1 MAIKTSHFAAATAAA
16 LVSCDAALL
25 QEQYVLASQSSLP
38 EGVAYDAKSQTFF
51 ATAMRGGQLTRISPL
66 GQEHVFYRHGDPEVS
81 FVGAD
86 VDEARRRLWA
96 CMVDL
101 RGEYPA
107 SKVVAFDIEDQE
119 LVRTIELGP
128 GSYCNDL
135 VADAD
140 GVVYAS
146 DSALPNIYRI
156 DPDLGRF
163 EIFATDPRFAPT
175 VPGQLGLNGLDIS
188 PDGESLLVA
197 RTARPELFRVDMRD
211 PRDVAVVALSGDA
224 FAVPGDPRFPG
235 PDGVEF
241 VGDALYVA
249 FDGGVQQIEFTG
261 SGHLNGRVRTNT
273 AVPTG
278 LSSLTAT
285 DDDRL
290 YAIDSEVYRVLYTSR
305 PPELPFRIVHVDVG
319 AFDEP

>member
-1 MAIKTSHFAAATAAA
+1 MSIKTSHFAAAMAAA
-16 LVSCDAALL
+16 LVSCDAPL

-51 ATAMRGGQLTRISPL
+51 ATAMRGGQITRVSPL
-66 GQEHVFYRHGDPEVS
+66 GQEHVFYSHADAGVS
-81 FVGAD
+81 LVGAD
-86 VDEARRRLWA
+86 VDEARRRLWV
-96 CMVDL
+96 CVVDL

-107 SKVVAFDIEDQE
+107 SKVVALDIEE
-119 LVRTIELGP
+119 PAVVRSVDLGP

-140 GVVYAS
+140 GSVYAS
-146 DSALPNIYRI
+146 DSALPNIYRV
-156 DPDLGRF
+156 DPGAQTF
-163 EIFATDPRFAPT
+163 EVFATDPRFAPA
-175 VPGQLGLNGLDIS
+175 VPGQLGLNGLDLS
-188 PDGESLLVA
+188 PDGTSLLVVK
-197 RTARPELFRVDMRD
+197 TARPELFRVDLED
-211 PRDVAVVALSGDA
+211 PRDIVAVSLSGDA
-224 FAVPGDPRFPG
+224 FSVPGDPRFPG
-235 PDGVEF
+235 PDGAEF

-261 SGHLNGRVRTNT
+261 QGYLNGRVRTET
-273 AVPTG
+273 ALPTG

-285 DDDRL
+285 DDGRL

-305 PPELPFRIVHVDVG
+305 PPELPFRIVHVDLG